1 MNNLEKKVIS
11 LEVNLEVTGIPDDDE
26 DQNLEAKVIE
36 ILDKIDVNV

>member
-26 DQNLEAKVIE
+26 DQNLEEKVIE